1 MLAHPRDE
9 RVVLRRA
16 HVHLALAQARA
27 LFPGSRLVFMF
38 IRQPNARASTRRCR
52 GHVGTWDERP
62 VRRTRAGIVVVLLH
76 IRSAHVIFRAKA
88 DSTAGFKCDEVP
100 SRLLVLV
107 NKANKAE
114 SGHGAVS
121 LRGLLQL
128 FNRRPHRAGAR
139 KPKGDSR
146 VTAMAL
152 QNLSGML
159 NRKCASTGSLLVLS
173 LRTLCARESLPSGM
187 RHCSISL
194 SCNENT
200 SGDLVP
206 P

>member
-1 MLAHPRDE
+1 MFAGSREPFRPGAHAGVGVSTGQRQVRAPSALGHPRSAMLAHPRDE

-38 IRQPNARASTRRCR
+38 IRSPMRGRAREGAEACK
-52 GHVGTWDERP
+52 TWDERP

-128 FNRRPHRAGAR
+128 FNRRPTGRREETEGRFAR
-139 KPKGDSR
+139 DCYGF
-146 VTAMAL
+146 A
-152 QNLSGML
+152 
-159 NRKCASTGSLLVLS
+159 
-173 LRTLCARESLPSGM
+173 ESVGYVEP
-187 RHCSISL
+187 
-194 SCNENT
+194 
-200 SGDLVP
+200 
-206 P
+206 